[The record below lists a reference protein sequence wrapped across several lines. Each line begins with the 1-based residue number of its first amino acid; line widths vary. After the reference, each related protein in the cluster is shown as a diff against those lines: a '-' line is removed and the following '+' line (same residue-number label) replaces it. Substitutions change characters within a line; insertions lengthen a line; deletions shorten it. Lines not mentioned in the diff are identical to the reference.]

1 MDLKVQYDRLL
12 RYCYMKTKD
21 RFLAEDIVQESFL
34 RFWQKRSYQDTEKEM
49 AILYTIA
56 RNLCIDEFRRAAP
69 QCIESIED
77 HTELAA
83 CKEAEP
89 ESHLD
94 RVAVEAALEVLPED
108 LREMVVMR
116 YVCEM
121 SAADIGRVMKMS
133 RFSVN
138 RRLKE
143 GLNRLKTILEGGRK

>member
-34 RFWQKRSYQDTEKEM
+34 RFWQKRAYQDTEKEM

-94 RVAVEAALEVLPED
+94 RVAVEAALEELPED
-108 LREMVVMR
+108 LRELVVMR

-121 SAADIGRVMKMS
+121 SAADIGRIMKMS

-143 GLNRLKTILEGGRK
+143 GLGRLKTILEGGRK

>member
-12 RYCYMKTKD
+12 RYCYMKIKD
-21 RFLAEDIVQESFL
+21 RFLAEDIVQEAFL

-56 RNLCIDEFRRAAP
+56 RNLCIDEFRKTVP
-69 QCIESIED
+69 QSIED
-77 HTELAA
+77 HPELAA
-83 CKEAEP
+83 CREAEP

-94 RVAVEAALEVLPED
+94 RVAVEAALEELPED

-143 GLNRLKTILEGGRK
+143 GLGRLKTILEGGRK

>member
-56 RNLCIDEFRRAAP
+56 RNLCIDEFRKTVP
-69 QCIESIED
+69 QSIED

-94 RVAVEAALEVLPED
+94 RVAVEAALEELPED

-143 GLNRLKTILEGGRK
+143 GLSRLKTILEGGRK

>member
-21 RFLAEDIVQESFL
+21 RFLAEDIVQEVFL

-56 RNLCIDEFRRAAP
+56 RNLCIDEFRKTVP
-69 QCIESIED
+69 QSIED
-77 HTELAA
+77 HPELAA
-83 CKEAEP
+83 CKDDEP

-94 RVAVEAALEVLPED
+94 RMVVEAALEELPED

-143 GLNRLKTILEGGRK
+143 GLSRLKTILEGGRK

>member
-21 RFLAEDIVQESFL
+21 RFLAEDIVQEAFL

-77 HTELAA
+77 HSELAA

-94 RVAVEAALEVLPED
+94 RVAVEAALEELPED

-143 GLNRLKTILEGGRK
+143 GLSRLKTILEGGRK

>member
-21 RFLAEDIVQESFL
+21 RFLAEDIVQETFL

-56 RNLCIDEFRRAAP
+56 RNLCIDEFRKTMP
-69 QCIESIED
+69 QSIED
-77 HTELAA
+77 HPELAA
-83 CKEAEP
+83 CKDDEP

-94 RVAVEAALEVLPED
+94 RVAVEAALEELPED

-133 RFSVN
+133 SFSVN

-143 GLNRLKTILEGGRK
+143 GLGRLKTTLEGGRK

>member
-56 RNLCIDEFRRAAP
+56 RNLCIDEFRKTVP
-69 QCIESIED
+69 QSIED
-77 HTELAA
+77 HPELAA

-94 RVAVEAALEVLPED
+94 RVAVETALEELPED

-143 GLNRLKTILEGGRK
+143 GLSRLKTILEGGRK